1 MKKALAIALCAA
13 LALGALCACGQQ
25 AAAPQQNEGEGAEEE
40 NTAGQALTGGWEK
53 AESPVITEEI
63 RALLD
68 KATAEM
74 VGAEYEPVAY
84 LGSQVV
90 AGMNHAVLCRIR
102 PVVPEAESSYAIVY
116 IYKDLQDNAEITDIV
131 ESGVVSQIKEI
142 PGGWFAAEDPTVTE
156 ELGTAFAT
164 ALEDLVGV
172 DYEPL
177 ALLGSQVVAGKNYCF
192 FCEATPVV
200 PNAETGYAFV
210 YVYQDLQG
218 NAELS
223 DIVNFGA
230 AE

>member
-1 MKKALAIALCAA
+1 MKKALAVALCAA

-102 PVVPEAESSYAIVY
+102 PVVPDAESSYAIVY
-116 IYKDLQDNAEITDIV
+116 IYKDLQDNAEITEIA

-156 ELGTAFAT
+156 ELGTAFAA